1 MTHKTVPIEPKKVE
15 QGSDF
20 HFSLLMATYGLNFVT
35 GQDRKDLLAWG
46 RDIWNAALEHKA
58 APPDN
63 TVQELR
69 GQLNEADR
77 RAGAAERQ
85 MQSYVSECQSS
96 KDWIRKAK
104 EEWGVDNSV
113 SFDVVWKEALQL
125 RGQVENLKIALVE
138 WFAKTEWVQA
148 TLAPKELGYH
158 LADVLRNR
166 IEELQAKCDAQQV
179 FCAEHEA
186 EVAELEKALALNK
199 ERLAYLNENGA
210 AIMCRDD
217 RRKCLIEYSYTDLG
231 TEVDKLIAKHKEK
244 KL

>member
-1 MTHKTVPIEPKKVE
+1 MTHKTVPIEVTANIELIHASGIKEVLYGHKLTNE
-15 QGSDF
+15 QRKLLISMF
-20 HFSLLMATYGLNFVT
+20 PVNSLTS
-35 GQDRKDLLAWG
+35 
-46 RDIWNAALEHKA
+46 
-58 APPDN
+58 PPDN

-244 KL
+244 K